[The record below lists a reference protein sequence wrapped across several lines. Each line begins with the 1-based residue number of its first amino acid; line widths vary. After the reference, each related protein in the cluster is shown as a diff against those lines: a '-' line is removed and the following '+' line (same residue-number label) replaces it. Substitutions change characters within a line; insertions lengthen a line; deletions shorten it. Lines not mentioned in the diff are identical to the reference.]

1 LCIVSSKEEQYEDFL
16 KQYLKIEYEVSRQ
29 HCYTFKRFTR
39 KRTLS
44 HTLYHI
50 DPFIFFNT
58 ESSKPYMDFLKRMEK
73 LLNFSGTK
81 AIKENEEYLHQNY
94 PPEHY

>member
-58 ESSKPYMDFLKRMEK
+58 ESNKPYMDFLKRMEK

-81 AIKENEEYLHQNY
+81 AIKENEEYLH
-94 PPEHY
+94 